1 MTNGIGSIEQEQVSW
16 NLSAILIMSI
26 GEMLSRGNRYYIMG
40 RIQEQFFCFKS
51 IKMQIIQSLTKN
63 ERALLSDMETKIW
76 NKKVQSKGNKNTLA
90 YHNFVY
96 FVEGY
101 QNLVMDLLDQY
112 GYLISKKKDSKHI
125 I

>member
-26 GEMLSRGNRYYIMG
+26 GEMLTRANRYYIQG
-40 RIQEQFFCFKS
+40 LIQQQFFCFKS
-51 IKMQIIQSLTKN
+51 IKLQIIQSLTKN
-63 ERALLSDMETKIW
+63 ERALLTDMETKIW
-76 NKKVQSKGNKNTLA
+76 NKKVQSKGNKNTAA

-112 GYLISKKKDSKHI
+112 GYLIGKKKDSKHI
-125 I
+125 V